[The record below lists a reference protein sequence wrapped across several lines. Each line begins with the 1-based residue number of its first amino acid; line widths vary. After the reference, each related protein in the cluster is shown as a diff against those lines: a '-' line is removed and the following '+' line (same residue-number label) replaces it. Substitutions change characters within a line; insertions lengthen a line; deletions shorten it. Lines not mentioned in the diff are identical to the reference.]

1 MEALVITPEI
11 EAAAQRLAER
21 DGMTPT
27 QAVEDALRTRL
38 QELPQSKPRK
48 SMEHLLATLH
58 RVHAGP
64 IDYSLTDDEILG
76 YDKDGIPEQPY
87 LGR

>member
-1 MEALVITPEI
+1 
-11 EAAAQRLAER
+11 
-21 DGMTPT
+21 
-27 QAVEDALRTRL
+27 
-38 QELPQSKPRK
+38 
-48 SMEHLLATLH
+48 MEHLLATLH